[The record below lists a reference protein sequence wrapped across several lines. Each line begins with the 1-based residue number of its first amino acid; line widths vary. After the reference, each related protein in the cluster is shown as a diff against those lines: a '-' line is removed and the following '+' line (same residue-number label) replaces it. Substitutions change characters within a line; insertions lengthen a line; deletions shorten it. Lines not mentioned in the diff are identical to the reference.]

1 MSSAHERCLDDLMR
15 NFSAELLADGEAKPW
30 AKLSKQISGNHRRTR
45 LTRPTRPTSL
55 SAKREAQRPL
65 GGAASPLPDSTPHGQ
80 RGRCPS
86 CEAKSCAKLTGRR
99 FAALEPSGAA
109 GWAVKVLH
117 GTPGMAKRHSVRMSR
132 HEVWP
137 EGQTRASESPLT
149 GRIDERAMK
158 GRDLKTPS
166 RPSPCG
172 APRARVVPEP

>member
-1 MSSAHERCLDDLMR
+1 M
-15 NFSAELLADGEAKPW
+15 GAKVLHGKPEM
-30 AKLSKQISGNHRRTR
+30 
-45 LTRPTRPTSL
+45 
-55 SAKREAQRPL
+55 AKRHSVRMNRFTTRATSVFQSL
-65 GGAASPLPDSTPHGQ
+65 VSLW
-80 RGRCPS
+80 
-86 CEAKSCAKLTGRR
+86 RR
-99 FAALEPSGAA
+99 NAALEPSGAA

-117 GTPGMAKRHSVRMSR
+117 ETPGMAKLHSVRMSR

-158 GRDLKTPS
+158 GRDPKTPS

>member
-1 MSSAHERCLDDLMR
+1 MRFANAEVGSLCASRFADGEVGRVGRGGRVGHLIFKRKMPESFAHERCLDHLMR
-15 NFSAELLADGEAKPW
+15 NSLCKALCRCLAKF
-30 AKLSKQISGNHRRTR
+30 
-45 LTRPTRPTSL
+45 
-55 SAKREAQRPL
+55 
-65 GGAASPLPDSTPHGQ
+65 
-80 RGRCPS
+80 
-86 CEAKSCAKLTGRR
+86 CAKLTGRR

-109 GWAVKVLH
+109 GWSAKVLH
-117 GTPGMAKRHSVRMSR
+117 GPPGMAKRHSVRMSR

-158 GRDLKTPS
+158 GRDPKTPS